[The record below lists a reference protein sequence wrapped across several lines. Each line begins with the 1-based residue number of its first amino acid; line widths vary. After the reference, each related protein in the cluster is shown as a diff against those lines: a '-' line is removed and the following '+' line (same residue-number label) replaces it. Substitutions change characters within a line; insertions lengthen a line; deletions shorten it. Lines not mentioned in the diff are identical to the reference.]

1 MMPTISNSLSISFI
15 ACPISTPLDI
25 NNESREI
32 IFALIFLLP
41 AINKKIY
48 TKNSIHIQSAAGRFI
63 PIPLSQYKIGQ
74 NFHKKDDKNSSCFR

>member
-48 TKNSIHIQSAAGRFI
+48 AQK
-63 PIPLSQYKIGQ
+63 
-74 NFHKKDDKNSSCFR
+74 